1 MEQAR
6 AADCSPLSA
15 VTISRPVPSW
25 DRQRG
30 FPPSERLPP
39 TDRPHLQHLLSIREH
54 QVLTQTHFPPAPGFS
69 RNHDPPASSLPWNL
83 LGWFLGGL
91 SCSRSANSFQP
102 RLSEPHPDPAGGGG
116 QGVPARPSL
125 ARSSVPECQASVNA
139 RLRSCLPLPLCV
151 SSPGPFL
158 GLDLVKGQCPMPLP
172 PSLRGL
178 QSSLVSTGVE
188 AGSSVTQYEIFGS
201 CA

>member
-1 MEQAR
+1 MVV
-6 AADCSPLSA
+6 LYGTSA
-15 VTISRPVPSW
+15 SRGLFTALCGHH
-25 DRQRG
+25 Q
-30 FPPSERLPP
+30 PPGPQTARLPSFRTAPSDQP
-39 TDRPHLQHLLSIREH
+39 TDRPHLQRLSSIPERR
-54 QVLTQTHFPPAPGFS
+54 VLTQTHFPPAPGFS

-102 RLSEPHPDPAGGGG
+102 RPSEPHPDPAGGGG

-151 SSPGPFL
+151 
-158 GLDLVKGQCPMPLP
+158 
-172 PSLRGL
+172 
-178 QSSLVSTGVE
+178 
-188 AGSSVTQYEIFGS
+188 
-201 CA
+201 